1 MSVFEKAKKLF
12 VKNPIEKLSIRDL
25 EGEKIR
31 LKSKLDRLKK
41 EINQIEKKKK
51 QLFQEGIGADKLKKK
66 ILAQEIRALEMEMK
80 LKFKNFT
87 TLQKQYTF
95 VNNLLIIKKYEKELK
110 NIGIW
115 NKISNIEP
123 ELLELKLSD
132 IILDGKEFD
141 EMVSSLNK
149 VFEMR
154 LDEFEGE
161 EDEAEKKLF
170 EAWGQ
175 VESGAVDV
183 DSVVDNLKLDEEEED
198 EDWLK
203 KMEKES

>member
-1 MSVFEKAKKLF
+1 MSLWERAKKMF
-12 VKNPIEKLSIRDL
+12 MKNPIEKLSIRDL

-41 EINQIEKKKK
+41 EINKIEKKKK

-66 ILAQEIRALEMEMK
+66 ILAQEIKALEMEMK
-80 LKFKNFT
+80 LKYKNFT

-141 EMVSSLNK
+141 EMVSNLNK

-154 LDEFEGE
+154 LDEVEGE

-175 VESGAVDV
+175 VESGGVDV
-183 DSVVDNLKLDEEEED
+183 DSAVDSLKLDEEEED

-203 KMEKES
+203 KMEKE

>member
-1 MSVFEKAKKLF
+1 MNIWERTKKLF
-12 VKNPIEKLSIRDL
+12 IKNPIEKLSIRDL

-66 ILAQEIRALEMEMK
+66 ILAQEIKALEMEMK

-115 NKISNIEP
+115 SKISKIEP

-141 EMVSSLNK
+141 EMVSNLNK

-183 DSVVDNLKLDEEEED
+183 DTAVDNLKLDEEEED

-203 KMEKES
+203 KMEKE

>member
-1 MSVFEKAKKLF
+1 MNIWERTKKLF
-12 VKNPIEKLSIRDL
+12 IKNPIERLSIRDL

-66 ILAQEIRALEMEMK
+66 ILAQEIKALEMEMK

-115 NKISNIEP
+115 SKISKIEP

-141 EMVSSLNK
+141 EMVSNLNK

-183 DSVVDNLKLDEEEED
+183 DTAVDNLKLDR
-198 EDWLK
+198 K
-203 KMEKES
+203 RKMKIG